1 MSFDGP
7 SGDDLVHAD
16 TGPDERSRTFFVPTP
31 AFPSDAPRLSPFMHR
46 LVKPPVDDASPAAG
60 WYSSSLELR
69 MGLDVRE
76 LAPAE
81 WMNATQ
87 SALSS

>member
-1 MSFDGP
+1 
-7 SGDDLVHAD
+7 
-16 TGPDERSRTFFVPTP
+16 VPTP
-31 AFPSDAPRLSPFMHR
+31 AFTSDARRPPPFLHR
-46 LVKPPVDDASPAAG
+46 LVNPPVDDASPAAG
-60 WYSSSLELR
+60 WYSSSIELR
-69 MGLDVRE
+69 LGLDVRE